1 ARDGASNSLLQ
12 ERKFGLYPNVFIQ
25 YAKQI
30 SNGMKYLH
38 DEVSDH
44 IIHRLLKCSDIV
56 LVFILQP
63 IEDIHNDNE
72 LLYKTFKIIDFRL
85 VRHQACQLPEYSLR

>member
-1 ARDGASNSLLQ
+1 
-12 ERKFGLYPNVFIQ
+12 
-25 YAKQI
+25 
-30 SNGMKYLH
+30 MKYLH

-85 VRHQACQLPEYSLR
+85 SSRASSSTTPANLISTLTISVCRENYVHNHQLAIQCD